1 MNPVALGVHGGFR
14 GAWGKGYPVLM
25 DRHLTE
31 EISITNLVDLDQLQR
46 VQDQFSEA
54 TDLAIIAVDYRGNPV
69 TQSHGFTPFC
79 ALMRMDPARRRLCH
93 SCDAHGGLQAA
104 IEGRPHIYRCHA
116 GLVDFSVPITV
127 GTQYV
132 GAILC
137 GQVQLAER
145 NADPDFVLSGDDSW
159 KSNRRLMLLLEEV
172 PVASLR
178 KMRAAADTLYGLS
191 AELTK
196 DEAGHQIVGAE
207 PHLAPLRLA
216 PRMAAP
222 AVSPATAPEP
232 PEGPDQA
239 ALWQAVDNDNLVA
252 AHAVIT
258 TYLEWLF
265 GSERYLARDRLRPAE
280 TVISEFA
287 VEFAPP
293 QRQQVE
299 QLALR
304 HRSRHAGLVNRYQ
317 ALVHLETMLQALFEA
332 IGSPRRRRNLD
343 DLLNHIE
350 LNRSRALTLHEAAA
364 YLAVSPSHL
373 SKKFKAATGKIFVT
387 YVTEKRVERARLML
401 ACTEMPILKIA
412 VELDFHQVNY
422 FSRVFKAST
431 GVSPTEYRREFSGHH
446 DGGSRATIPGGHYDL
461 LRA

>member
-1 MNPVALGVHGGFR
+1 M
-14 GAWGKGYPVLM
+14 
-25 DRHLTE
+25 
-31 EISITNLVDLDQLQR
+31 
-46 VQDQFSEA
+46 
-54 TDLAIIAVDYRGNPV
+54 
-69 TQSHGFTPFC
+69 
-79 ALMRMDPARRRLCH
+79 
-93 SCDAHGGLQAA
+93 
-104 IEGRPHIYRCHA
+104 
-116 GLVDFSVPITV
+116 
-127 GTQYV
+127 
-132 GAILC
+132 
-137 GQVQLAER
+137 
-145 NADPDFVLSGDDSW
+145 
-159 KSNRRLMLLLEEV
+159 
-172 PVASLR
+172 
-178 KMRAAADTLYGLS
+178 
-191 AELTK
+191 
-196 DEAGHQIVGAE
+196 
-207 PHLAPLRLA
+207 
-216 PRMAAP
+216 
-222 AVSPATAPEP
+222 
-232 PEGPDQA
+232 
-239 ALWQAVDNDNLVA
+239 DNDNLVA

-446 DGGSRATIPGGHYDL
+446 DGDSRATIPGGHYDL